1 MKLQAGNPN
10 LMKQATRVNPTA
22 TLKSFANTTGD
33 KVHLKQRTGFVPSPK
48 SVDAVAAPAM
58 NLWERPVYTPE
69 NHQPARRGA
78 DDFLRVQSRGM

>member
-10 LMKQATRVNPTA
+10 LMRVNPNA
-22 TLKSFANTTGD
+22 GLAAVPNKLGD
-33 KVHLKQRTGFVPSPK
+33 KNPARYVRGGYVPMQKDPN
-48 SVDAVAAPAM
+48 AVAAPAM

-78 DDFLRVQSRGM
+78 DDFLRVQSRGF